1 MVTGVH
7 HESAT
12 IYAFP
17 AKRFA
22 STGPR
27 HNIDMEAA
35 MAPCVY
41 DSCWYHDDAM
51 KQEEAPAKPRFTPRI
66 VD

>member
-12 IYAFP
+12 VHAFP

-22 STGPR
+22 PTTLR
-27 HNIDMEAA
+27 QKTDLEAA
-35 MAPCVY
+35 MVPCVY

-51 KQEEAPAKPRFTPRI
+51 KQEEVQAKPRFTPRI

>member
-1 MVTGVH
+1 MITGVH

-22 STGPR
+22 LPAIRQMT
-27 HNIDMEAA
+27 DLEAA
-35 MAPCVY
+35 MMPCVY

-51 KQEEAPAKPRFTPRI
+51 KQEEASAKPRFIPRI